1 MSFCIF
7 RDFSQTVIFS
17 MECWFFSENHQFF
30 AEFSLFCIFAYY
42 FQNYSL
48 NLCFGPI
55 YSQFGPFLGE
65 LEPFLALKVP
75 FFGNFYKG
83 LYIRKARFWDIPG
96 RTRIDV
102 ESRHDIIFSFRKKFW
117 WEQCQQIQMY
127 HYWKWPQKFGFP
139 PPLPPY
145 RLKIYQIFS

>member
-1 MSFCIF
+1 MSQIGQSGNEFLIFSWFFTNGDFQHGMLIFQWKSSIF
-7 RDFSQTVIFS
+7 RWIFTFLHFRLLFS
-17 MECWFFSENHQFF
+17 
-30 AEFSLFCIFAYY
+30 
-42 FQNYSL
+42 NYSL

-75 FFGNFYKG
+75 FLGHFYKG
-83 LYIRKARFWDIPG
+83 LYIRKVRFWDIPG

-117 WEQCQQIQMY
+117 WEQCQQI
-127 HYWKWPQKFGFP
+127 
-139 PPLPPY
+139 
-145 RLKIYQIFS
+145 